1 MANAE
6 SAKDILAE
14 YISQADHDDK
24 YVDCVR
30 VDDLRFIMAAIK
42 SQQAEIEQLNRFVN
56 GFSRDAMPVVRCKD
70 CKHGYKCEFNVKC
83 ENIGEPGMYGTRH
96 GFNWF
101 CADGEL
107 C

>member
-42 SQQAEIEQLNRFVN
+42 SQQAEIKRLKSQPTIIETEHYKYVF
-56 GFSRDAMPVVRCKD
+56 PKKD
-70 CKHGYKCEFNVKC
+70 GD
-83 ENIGEPGMYGTRH
+83 
-96 GFNWF
+96 W
-101 CADGEL
+101 DG
-107 C
+107 

>member
-42 SQQAEIEQLNRFVN
+42 SQQAEIAELKERE
-56 GFSRDAMPVVRCKD
+56 K
-70 CKHGYKCEFNVKC
+70 KHEHRLTV
-83 ENIGEPGMYGTRH
+83 
-96 GFNWF
+96 
-101 CADGEL
+101 AEL
-107 C
+107 HEKYNSI

>member
-42 SQQAEIEQLNRFVN
+42 SQQAEIAELKAEKHKPNCSSAEHNPSTGKCCGYGRSEN
-56 GFSRDAMPVVRCKD
+56 DDEPIDACKS
-70 CKHGYKCEFNVKC
+70 CELYDS
-83 ENIGEPGMYGTRH
+83 YGI
-96 GFNWF
+96 
-101 CADGEL
+101 E
-107 C
+107 